1 MSEDKTIYVNNLSV
15 AKVNGY
21 TIETSAWNNLNA
33 LASYGTSSDVNFNTL
48 TANISIPSGKT
59 LTADGKTITA
69 IELSNIAGL
78 NQELKTTSDVV
89 FNKLT
94 ANVSI
99 PSGKTLTA
107 DGEIVSASA
116 LSYLKGLN
124 QELKTTS
131 NVVFSSSTT
140 RSQPYI
146 VVNYDK
152 TMSVS
157 TTYATIT
164 DFTAT
169 NKASWTIDAK
179 NGKFTYTGTSN
190 RVSINIALYVRL
202 STSSSPECACTIR
215 LAKGTSYEMVASE
228 ILLIN
233 SEIYHS
239 TFSLTTVIDIDT
251 NDIFQL
257 QIKRSTMIGGP
268 IVASGNI
275 AII

>member
-140 RSQPYI
+140 RNQPYI

>member
-33 LASYGTSSDVNFNTL
+33 LASYGTSSDVKFNTL
-48 TANISIPSGKT
+48 TANI
-59 LTADGKTITA
+59 
-69 IELSNIAGL
+69 N
-78 NQELKTTSDVV
+78 
-89 FNKLT
+89 
-94 ANVSI
+94 I